1 MANHPPYWFWKDVL
15 SSKEVKH
22 LNQFIMKNYLCEEE
36 KSRAATSANGKSKKN
51 VKTYVVNYKKI
62 KNYISKLLEKAYDTN
77 TKGYDFDLWPY
88 KDEDICLYNIYS
100 SDKKADYDWHID
112 GDNKAYCDI
121 KFTLLINLSEENFE
135 GGNLYLQENNDI
147 PVPEL
152 KERGSMVFFKSHI
165 RHMVTPVTKGERRNL
180 VVFLTGPNF
189 K

>member
-77 TKGYDFDLWPY
+77 T
-88 KDEDICLYNIYS
+88 
-100 SDKKADYDWHID
+100 
-112 GDNKAYCDI
+112 
-121 KFTLLINLSEENFE
+121 INLSEENFE

-152 KERGSMVFFKSHI
+152 KERGSMVFFKSYI